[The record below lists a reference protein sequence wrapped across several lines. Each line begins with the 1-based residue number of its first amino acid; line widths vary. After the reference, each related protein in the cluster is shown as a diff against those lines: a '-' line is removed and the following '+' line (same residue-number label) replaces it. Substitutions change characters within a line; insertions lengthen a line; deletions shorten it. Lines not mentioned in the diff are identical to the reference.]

1 MKASLNCIFLGMT
14 AFSDSFTVSLYEK
27 NNTENGEVVFDD
39 LKIGHI
45 KFLICREKDIKI
57 NNYNDL
63 NLWKAD
69 FAYGYKLKILTEEQI
84 CNDSELLVPIIHF
97 KEYFP
102 DQDAINKS
110 LIFVQVPVTEL
121 ERKRKNTEVETT
133 SRKRREWAVNST
145 IRNEIS
151 GSVYF
156 VDPAETSRPLF
167 NMIKKGEF
175 VALYGARASG
185 KSTRVDQAL
194 IELESEGYV
203 CIYVSVEGVNMSTV
217 NTFWSSIGAKLV
229 INAPKYFKLNEVKS
243 ADEFTLQFRKEL
255 WNDKHVVLFI
265 DEYDSLL
272 EANDDIRSSFLG
284 AIRNIKNSKR
294 DYAIWSSVAIGPLSI
309 LFLKSDKINVSPFNV
324 KEPFRNPNFTLA
336 QVESIYKDYEDD
348 NKLTIAPEVIKDI
361 YERTNGHAGLVCLCG
376 RAIQNNLEEKLDE
389 RRCLDFTLW
398 SSFVASPQLVD
409 RMANYSTFRKM
420 VDNLIKPDAKK
431 AMDFLR
437 SVFIGFFDFVQ
448 INDNE
453 ERRLAD
459 YLTAQG
465 VLMKE
470 NENNR
475 SYRMSSIFVDGLIR
489 QEVIPVLYK
498 SLPTISVPRTKDNF
512 LKTLDILREAIRC
525 FDKNIISNAYNRSF
539 KTALVPVDSCRNVAV
554 PRESVYDNELN
565 RILTNWIAK
574 ECDFQVTGQWH
585 LIDHAGNDQKDKHYY
600 SDIVIVTPKQTV
612 VLELLATPTKNEL
625 EEHSKRVLNYAEKLS
640 ANEIWIVNF
649 TCEDDALKKPYWPS
663 NSNIN
668 IVHFS
673 HDKTFNNIRMSAR
686 SLSTSDTVDFIEDQ
700 QVMP

>member
-102 DQDAINKS
+102 DQDVINKS

-145 IRNEIS
+145 INNEVR

-156 VDPAETSRPLF
+156 VDPTEASGPLL
-167 NMIKKGEF
+167 NMIKKGVF

-185 KSTRVDQAL
+185 KSTRVDQAM

-203 CIYVSVEGVNMSTV
+203 CIYISFEGVNMDTKDI
-217 NTFWSSIGAKLV
+217 FWSSIGTKLA

-243 ADEFTLQFRKEL
+243 ADDFMLKFRK
-255 WNDKHVVLFI
+255 NDWKSDVVLFI
-265 DEYDSLL
+265 DECDTLI
-272 EANDDIRSSFLG
+272 EANDGIRSSFLG

-294 DYAIWSSVAIGPLSI
+294 NYAIWSSVAIGPLM
-309 LFLKSDKINVSPFNV
+309 
-324 KEPFRNPNFTLA
+324 
-336 QVESIYKDYEDD
+336 ESLYKDYEDD
-348 NKLTIAPEVIKDI
+348 DKLTIVPEVIKDI

-376 RAIQNNLEEKLDE
+376 KAIKNNLEKKLDE

-398 SSFVASPQLVD
+398 SSFVASSQLMD
-409 RMANYSTFRKM
+409 RMIMYNTFRNM
-420 VDNLIKPDAKK
+420 VCDLLKPDAKD
-431 AMDFLR
+431 ALDLLR
-437 SVFIGFFDFVQ
+437 SVFLGLFDFVQ
-448 INDNE
+448 IYDEE

-459 YLTAQG
+459 YLTAKG
-465 VLMKE
+465 VLMRE
-470 NENNR
+470 NENKF

-489 QEVIPVLYK
+489 QRVIPVLYK
-498 SLPTISVPRTKDNF
+498 SRPTVKVPKTSDGF
-512 LKTLDILREAIRC
+512 LKILDVLIEAVRC
-525 FDKNIISNAYNRSF
+525 FDKTIIRNAFYRSF
-539 KTALVPVDSCRNVAV
+539 KTALVKVDGCRNVKV
-554 PRESVYDNELN
+554 PRESVYDTELI
-565 RILTNWIAK
+565 RILVNWIVK
-574 ECDFQVTGQWH
+574 DNNFEVNGQCH
-585 LIDHAGNDQKDKHYY
+585 LIDHAGNDEKDKHYF
-600 SDIVIVTPKQTV
+600 SDIIIVTSKQKV
-612 VLELLATPTKNEL
+612 VLELLASATKNEL
-625 EEHSKRVLNYAEKLS
+625 NEHFERVLHYAETLS
-640 ANEIWIVNF
+640 ASDIWIVNF
-649 TCEDDALKKPYWPS
+649 SREDDAAKKPHWPPNDGNFES
-663 NSNIN
+663 VN
-668 IVHFS
+668 VAHFF
-673 HDKTFNNIRMSAR
+673 HDQKFENVRMSAR
-686 SLSTSDTVDFIEDQ
+686 YISSPGTFSYITDQ
-700 QVMP
+700 VIQLQ